1 MIMELYDKLYKSAE
15 FFDSNEE
22 TTVCFGIEAA
32 PALSC
37 ELPALGDKNV
47 LVCAGGDSSF
57 YRSGAFELLN
67 KCVGRSDA
75 NVPRFENIP
84 PEPDTDCVRRIVT
97 AMEMEKPDVVLA
109 IGGGSVMD
117 AAKAAYLS
125 WQTGMDV
132 KELFGI
138 SVAGKKFP
146 GKKFRRVWCV
156 PTTSGTGSE
165 VTPYSN
171 IIDTDNGVKCLI
183 VEPEII
189 PEYAFV
195 APELTCRVPQKIT
208 VDTALDAMVHCIE
221 SLLNVKAGKEHPEAA
236 AWAVLG
242 ISMIRDSLPLVLNGN
257 AEHLLVRS
265 ALSAAACLG
274 GMCIKVCPTSLPHLC
289 SFSFCGK
296 TTHGAAVAALL
307 PHFWRYYLSNAEI
320 AERTMMLSEIFPGK
334 TPDEVVDSCEKFIRS
349 VGIETAPGTLSGTDA
364 SFIDQLAENAKL
376 NPVKLVTAPVPIDPE
391 SAGTVFH
398 NVLDKVWTR

>member
-1 MIMELYDKLYKSAE
+1 MELYDKLYQSAE
-15 FFDSNEE
+15 FFDTNKE
-22 TTVCFGIEAA
+22 TVICFGAESGTV
-32 PALSC
+32 LSC
-37 ELPALGDKNV
+37 ELAALGEKNV
-47 LVCAGGDSSF
+47 LVCAGGESSF
-57 YRSGAFELLN
+57 YRSGAFDFLM
-67 KCVGRSDA
+67 KRVGRSDV

-84 PEPDTDCVRRIVT
+84 PEPDTDCVRKIVSV
-97 AMEMEKPDVVLA
+97 METEKPDVVLA

-146 GKKFRRVWCV
+146 ERTFRRVWCV

-171 IIDTDNGVKCLI
+171 IIDKDNGVKCLI

-189 PEYAFV
+189 PEYAFIE
-195 APELTCRVPQKIT
+195 PELTCQVPQKIT

-236 AWAVLG
+236 RLAVAG
-242 ISMIRDSLPLVLNGN
+242 VSMIREALPAVLKGNGEN
-257 AEHLLVRS
+257 PLLRS

-307 PHFWRYYLSNAEI
+307 PHFWRYYLSDPEI
-320 AERTMMLSEIFPGK
+320 AERTMLLAEIFPGK
-334 TPDEVVDSCEKFIRS
+334 TPAEVVDICEKFILS
-349 VGIETAPGTLSGTDA
+349 TGIETAPGTLSGTDL
-364 SFIDQLAENAKL
+364 SFIDLLAENAKL
-376 NPVKLVTAPVPIDPE
+376 NPVKLATAPVPIDPE
-391 SAGTVFH
+391 SASVVFH
-398 NVLDKVWTR
+398 KVLDTVWTR

>member
-1 MIMELYDKLYKSAE
+1 MDLYESIYQSAE
-15 FFDSNEE
+15 YFESNAE
-22 TTVCFGIEAA
+22 TTVCFGAESFS
-32 PALSC
+32 ALSC
-37 ELPALGDKNV
+37 ELHLLGDKNV
-47 LVCAGGDSSF
+47 FICAGGDSSF
-57 YRSGAFELLN
+57 HKSGAFSLLM
-67 KCVGRSDA
+67 KAIGHSDLNA
-75 NVPRFENIP
+75 PRFENIP
-84 PEPDTDCVRRIVT
+84 PEPDTVCVREIVKK
-97 AMEMEKPDVVLA
+97 MEEEKPDIVLA
-109 IGGGSVMD
+109 VGGGSVMD

-125 WQTGMDV
+125 WQTGLDV

-138 SVAGKKFP
+138 SVAGKRFP
-146 GKKFRRVWCV
+146 EKKFQRVWCV

-171 IIDTDNGVKCLI
+171 IIDAENGVKCLI
-183 VEPEII
+183 VEPAII
-189 PEYAFV
+189 PEYAFIQ
-195 APELTCRVPQKIT
+195 PELTCQIPEKVT

-236 AWAVLG
+236 AWAVSG
-242 ISMIRDSLPLVLNGN
+242 VGMIRTSLPLLMNN
-257 AEHLLVRS
+257 NYENPLLRS

-307 PHFWRYYLSNAEI
+307 PHFWRYYLSDPEI
-320 AERTMMLSEIFPGK
+320 AERTMLLAESFPGK
-334 TPDEVVDSCEKFIRS
+334 TPAEVVDSCEKFILS
-349 VGIETAPGTLSGTDA
+349 VGIETAPGTLSGTDL

-376 NPVKLVTAPVPIDPE
+376 NPVKLATAPVPIDPE

-398 NVLDKVWTR
+398 QVLDPVWSR